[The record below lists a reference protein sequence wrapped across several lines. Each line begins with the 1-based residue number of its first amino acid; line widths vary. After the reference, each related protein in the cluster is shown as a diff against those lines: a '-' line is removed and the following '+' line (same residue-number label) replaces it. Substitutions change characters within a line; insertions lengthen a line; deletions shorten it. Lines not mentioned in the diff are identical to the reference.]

1 MGNNGEKLPSML
13 ELQGDHWML
22 AKGWEMG
29 QRSAQERMNLPTA
42 WLLARVHEQGG
53 GEFKEVKML
62 K

>member
-42 WLLARVHEQGG
+42 WLLARVHERGG
-53 GEFKEVKML
+53 GGV
-62 K
+62 